1 MAVKVTLSF
10 KDNIDDITLY
20 KFLEE
25 KGKLVG
31 KSGYIKTLLKEAM
44 EQQEKENE

>member
-10 KDNIDDITLY
+10 KDTIDDITLY

-25 KGKLVG
+25 QGKLIG
-31 KSGYIKTLLKEAM
+31 KSAYIKTLLKEAM
-44 EQQEKENE
+44 EQQEKENK